1 MPTFP
6 LPTLAFQVT
15 ATGISAPSFSDILSS
30 LTASFQSIFGSDAYL
45 QPDSQEGQWIAV
57 LAAGINDQNQAAIAL
72 YNSMSPAT
80 AQGTGLSSL
89 VKINGLLRHLP
100 TNSSVTVT
108 IVGVVGTEI
117 DNGVV
122 MDTNSNLWNLPSV
135 VIIPLAGSID
145 VLATAQQAGA
155 IAATAN
161 SVNVIQTPTL
171 GWQTANNANPATP
184 GAPVE
189 TDAALRKRQSISTS
203 LSALTPLQAIVGS
216 VANIAGVQRSAIYEN
231 PTNAPDTNGLPAHS
245 ISVVAEG
252 GDLTA
257 VATAIEQ
264 KKSPGTATFGST
276 TIVVNDPAGVPV
288 SINFYQLA
296 IVNVWVSVTIK
307 ALPGYTAALNSQIT
321 GALLSFINS
330 LPIGDSVYF
339 NWLIGIAGLDAN
351 IAFRITSLTLG
362 TAPAPAGTADVAIA
376 FNQAAKTVAANIILT
391 VT

>member
-57 LAAGINDQNQAAIAL
+57 IAAGINDQNQAAIAL
-72 YNSMSPAT
+72 YNSFSPAT
-80 AQGTGLSSL
+80 AQGTGLSNL
-89 VKINGLLRHLP
+89 VKINGLLRHVP
-100 TNSSVTVT
+100 TNSTVVVT

-155 IAATAN
+155 IVAIAN
-161 SVNVIQTPTL
+161 SVNVVQTPTL

-203 LSALTPLQAIVGS
+203 LSALTPLQAIIGA

-252 GDLTA
+252 GDPTA
-257 VATAIEQ
+257 IATAIEQ
-264 KKSPGTATFGST
+264 KKSPGTATLGST
-276 TIVVNDPAGVPV
+276 TIVINDPAGVPV

-296 IVNVWVSVTIK
+296 IANVWVSVTIK
-307 ALPGYTAALNSQIT
+307 ALPGYTAALNAQIT
-321 GALLSFINS
+321 GALLSFING

-362 TAPAPAGTADVAIA
+362 TAPAPVGTADIAVA